1 MHVAKWEKK
10 VFDGY
15 KSFDCNDITL
25 WEMQNLTQTLLVGSL
40 LINEEI
46 KEFGELALGTGGYI
60 PA

>member
-1 MHVAKWEKK
+1 MHVAKWEEK

-15 KSFDCNDITL
+15 ISFDCNDIAL

-46 KEFGELALGTGGYI
+46 KEFGELAPGTGGYI